1 MLKELAKAYEA
12 KNWEDKIY
20 QTWEESG
27 LFKYE
32 TWKEKGLIAD
42 QAKQF
47 SVLMPPPNVTGV
59 LHLGHALEDA
69 LMDIQARYHRMLG
82 EEVLFVPGTDH
93 AAVATQA
100 KVEKLLMEGKI
111 DGYGKIANPRQELG
125 REKLLEVVKSYA
137 NQSQQTIIGQIKK
150 MGTSCDWSR
159 LAYTFD
165 ETRSNVVFDLF
176 AKMFADGLIYKGYRV
191 VNWSVKGQSTC
202 SDDELEYKTEKTKLY
217 TFKYAKDFPIA
228 IATTRPE
235 TKLGDTAVA
244 VNPNDERYKQF
255 IGQKF
260 NLNFAGNEL
269 TITVVADEQADPNF
283 GTGAVGIT
291 PAHSQVDYDVYNK
304 NKDIGLVQVIGQ
316 DGMMTDKAGD
326 YQGLSVN
333 ECREKIVAWLKQ
345 EELLTSEEEIEHNV
359 ACSDRFGDV
368 IEVLP
373 MEQWFVDV
381 NKVIPGREQSLK
393 QLMIAAVSEGHNG
406 DKDKVVNIIPERF
419 KDSYLRWIENLR
431 DWCISR
437 QIWWGHR
444 IPVWYKDGEMKVT
457 KESPGEG
464 WAQDS
469 DTLDTWFSSG
479 TWTFSTLNEDEF
491 KKFHPIS
498 WMQMGYEILFFWMAR
513 MILMSCYSK
522 NDVPFKEVYIH
533 GILRAADG
541 RKFSKSLGNGIDP
554 IEVAESHGADAL
566 RLALLANVSAGND
579 SRFYMEKVEHYRNFI
594 NKLWNISRFILLQ
607 VDELSD
613 ETVPEAKTGTDKWL
627 LTRLNQTILEVKQN
641 LDGQKFSQAIDAVYE
656 FTWTD
661 FADWYLE
668 LAKIEGVS
676 LRPDANSSKTSKQ
689 EILSY
694 VLTRLLKIWQPFAPF
709 VTQVIWQEAGKQ
721 GLLMKELWSATDG
734 VNDQAALSD
743 IKTLQ
748 NIIVAIRTERNSK
761 KISASQT
768 ISLMIEVAD
777 KKLVDVYR
785 TAIEKLTKSKIVP
798 VIEVG
803 EKVVFDG
810 GTLIFDE
817 ASFGQVVNPVERQK
831 EISQLKDYI
840 TNLQARLNNE
850 AFVAKAPATVLE
862 KEKEKLAEAQRKLAE
877 LEK

>member
-1 MLKELAKAYEA
+1 MPKELDKAYEA
-12 KNWEDKIY
+12 KKWEDNIY
-20 QTWEESG
+20 QDWENSG
-27 LFKYE
+27 LFKHE
-32 TWKEKGLIAD
+32 TWSEKGLIVNKTEA
-42 QAKQF
+42 F

-69 LMDIQARYHRMLG
+69 LMDIQARYQRMLG
-82 EEVLFVPGTDH
+82 KEVLFIPGTDH

-111 DGYGKIANPRQELG
+111 DGYGIIANPRQEFG
-125 REKLLEVVKSYA
+125 RDKLLAIIRDYA

-176 AKMFADGLIYKGYRV
+176 AKMFEEGLIYKGYRV

-202 SDDELEYKTEKTKLY
+202 SDDELEYKTEKAKLY
-217 TFKYAKDFPIA
+217 TFKYAKDFPIT

-244 VNPNDERYKQF
+244 VNPNDDRYKQY
-255 IGQKF
+255 IGQKIPV
-260 NLNFAGNEL
+260 NFAGVDL
-269 TITVVADEQADPNF
+269 VISVVADEQADPNF
-283 GTGAVGIT
+283 GTGAVGVT
-291 PAHSQVDYDVYNK
+291 PAHSMVDYDIYAK
-304 NKDIGLVQVIGQ
+304 NKDIGLIQVIGQ
-316 DGMMTDKAGD
+316 DGKMTDKAGFFAGQTIND
-326 YQGLSVN
+326 
-333 ECREKIVAWLKQ
+333 CREKIVTWLRQ
-345 EELLTSEEEIEHNV
+345 ENLLISEEEIEHNV

-381 NKVIPGREQSLK
+381 NKEIPNRNKSLK
-393 QLMIAAVSEGHNG
+393 QLMIEAVTCGYDG
-406 DKDKVVNIIPERF
+406 DNQKVVKIVPERF

-457 KESPGEG
+457 KECPGDG
-464 WAQDS
+464 WVQDE

-479 TWTFSTLNEDEF
+479 AWTFSTLSEEEF

-513 MILMSCYSK
+513 MILMSCYYK
-522 NDVPFKEVYIH
+522 RDIPFKEVYIH
-533 GILRAADG
+533 GILRDADG

-554 IEVAESHGADAL
+554 ILVAESHGADAL

-579 SRFYMEKVEHYRNFI
+579 SRFYMEKVDHYRNFV
-594 NKLWNISRFILLQ
+594 NKLWNISRFILMQ
-607 VDELSD
+607 IDELSD
-613 ETVPEAKTGTDKWL
+613 DVVPDCKTITDKWL
-627 LTRLNQTILEVKQN
+627 LTKLNKMLDQVKYN
-641 LDGQKFSQAIDAVYE
+641 LNNHNFSQAIDIVYD

-668 LAKIEGVS
+668 VAKIEGE
-676 LRPDANSSKTSKQ
+676 KQ
-689 EILSY
+689 AILSY
-694 VLTRLLKIWQPFAPF
+694 VLTRLLKIWQPFIPF
-709 VTQVIWQEAGKQ
+709 VTQVIWQEAGRDDLIISQSWPKNDSIIDEVAVEEIE
-721 GLLMKELWSATDG
+721 LLKKL
-734 VNDQAALSD
+734 
-743 IKTLQ
+743 
-748 NIIVAIRTERNSK
+748 IIAIRTERNLR
-761 KISASQT
+761 KINSSQ
-768 ISLMIEVAD
+768 IININIDVANQEI
-777 KKLVDVYR
+777 LSR
-785 TAIEKLTKSKIVP
+785 NMLAIEKLTKVKVSEI
-798 VIEVG
+798 IEK
-803 EKVVFDG
+803 EIKVVFDG

-817 ASFGQVVNPVERQK
+817 STFGQSINPVEREK
-831 EISQLKDYI
+831 EIDNLKNYI
-840 TNLQARLNNE
+840 AQQEGKLNNQ
-850 AFVAKAPATVLE
+850 AFVAKAPASVIE
-862 KEKEKLAEAQRKLAE
+862 KEKEKLNEAKRKLEE